1 MLWIQFESLSIVE
14 VRFLKVIG
22 LKVPYGQ
29 VEGSLKIREFPETL
43 FTPTD
48 AGLYTWL
55 ALNYSNIV
63 HGLNV
68 LGEVL

>member
-48 AGLYTWL
+48 AGLYT
-55 ALNYSNIV
+55 
-63 HGLNV
+63 
-68 LGEVL
+68 